1 MSSCNLCY
9 DYIRHFS
16 FHSVSSCLHT
26 RHCRITHDCVSALTS
41 PSLPHLPVLCLSL
54 PPTFSEAVNTVVDM
68 LSLAPVEGTQEVS
81 AFVGVHAVNLAGV
94 FLGDVP
100 VLARVGFVK
109 DQKNNVMIKV
119 SQIKVLGV
127 VS

>member
-1 MSSCNLCY
+1 
-9 DYIRHFS
+9 
-16 FHSVSSCLHT
+16 
-26 RHCRITHDCVSALTS
+26 
-41 PSLPHLPVLCLSL
+41 
-54 PPTFSEAVNTVVDM
+54 M

-119 SQIKVLGV
+119 SQKDGPWCDRQDSVSFAFFRACFSVTACLLPKAVCHLSVLP
-127 VS
+127 SLLIF